1 MKKASSIVCS
11 FLFILGPMALG
22 SRLGASQT
30 EPAMPDNVKAVF
42 KERCAVCH
50 KGKYPPKLLNL
61 EPGGLPASFL
71 NEPSREQ
78 PALKIVDTTSP
89 EASYLLKKIKGS
101 EGIKGKHMPPPG
113 KTALS
118 AEEIALVENWIIG
131 LKEGRP
137 AISFRELGFGF
148 GGFLASSAPIQAPA
162 DKSKKAKPAYEKP
175 PFWGTRLVNLPTGM
189 TMDKGDFL
197 FRISHRLVP
206 SVRTGYDTAWG
217 LDGPA
222 MAFLSLGYGITDRIG
237 ATVGR
242 SGLFKEI
249 EFSSTWLVLEQG
261 ENASLPF
268 SFAVNGGLSWV
279 TQKQEGRGAFN
290 SRNFKINA
298 QVILSRQFNE
308 RLSVLVAPIYSSN
321 TKHWEADSQGTFSI
335 GIGGRFMFLEDL
347 SLIGEWVPVLAG
359 YKDIANGWGFGIEKK
374 IGGHVFQFFVTDS
387 IGLTSAQFVT
397 GGDLRLGKGDLRIGF
412 NIFRTF

>member
-1 MKKASSIVCS
+1 MKKASSILCS

-22 SRLGASQT
+22 NRLGASQT
-30 EPAMPDNVKAVF
+30 GPAMPDNVKAVF

-50 KGKYPPKLLNL
+50 KGKYPPKRLNL
-61 EPGGLPASFL
+61 EPEGLPASLL
-71 NEPSREQ
+71 NAPSREQ
-78 PALKIVDTTSP
+78 PALKLVDTASP

-101 EGIKGKHMPPPG
+101 EGITGKKMPPPG
-113 KTALS
+113 KTAL
-118 AEEIALVENWIIG
+118 AG
-131 LKEGRP
+131 LKESRP
-137 AISFRELGFGF
+137 AIAFREVGFGS
-148 GGFLASSAPIQAPA
+148 GGLLASSAPTQAAA
-162 DKSKKAKPAYEKP
+162 DKSKKSKSAYEKP

-217 LDGPA
+217 LDGPS
-222 MAFLSLGYGITDRIG
+222 MAFVSLGYGITNRIG
-237 ATVGR
+237 VTVGR
-242 SGLFKEI
+242 SGLFKEMD
-249 EFSSTWLVLEQG
+249 FSSTWLVLEQG

-268 SFAVNGGLSWV
+268 SVAVNGGLGWV

-298 QVILSRQFNE
+298 QFILSRQFNE
-308 RLSVLVAPIYSSN
+308 RLSVLVVPLYSSN
-321 TKHWEADSQGTFSI
+321 TNHWEAAAQGTFSI
-335 GIGGRFMFLEDL
+335 GIGGRFMFLDDL

-359 YKDIANGWGFGIEKK
+359 YKDIANGWGFGFEKK
-374 IGGHVFQFFVTDS
+374 IGGHIFQFFITNS

>member
-1 MKKASSIVCS
+1 MKKAPSIVCS
-11 FLFILGPMALG
+11 VFIILGPMALG
-22 SRLGASQT
+22 TLLGASQT
-30 EPAMPDNVKAVF
+30 GPGLPDSVKTVF
-42 KERCAVCH
+42 MERCAVCH

-61 EPGGLPASFL
+61 EPERLPASL
-71 NEPSREQ
+71 LDAPSREQ
-78 PALKIVDTTSP
+78 PSLKLVDTTSP

-101 EGIKGKHMPPPG
+101 EGITGNRMPPPG
-113 KTALS
+113 KTALIG
-118 AEEIALVENWIIG
+118 EEIALIENWIMG
-131 LKEGRP
+131 LKEDVPVMAFKEVGYG
-137 AISFRELGFGF
+137 SGDL
-148 GGFLASSAPIQAPA
+148 LMSSAPNQAPP
-162 DKSKKAKPAYEKP
+162 DKSKKPASAYEKP

-197 FRISHRLVP
+197 FRISHRMVP

-217 LDGPA
+217 LDGPS
-222 MAFLSLGYGITDRIG
+222 MAFFSLGYGITDRIG
-237 ATVGR
+237 ITLGR

-249 EFSSTWLVLEQG
+249 ELSTTWLILQQG

-268 SFAVNGGLSWV
+268 SFAFNGGLGWV

-298 QVILSRQFNE
+298 QVILSRQVNE
-308 RLSVLVAPIYSSN
+308 RFSVLVTPVYSSN
-321 TKHWEADSQGTFSI
+321 TSHWEAAAQGTFSI
-335 GIGGRFMFLEDL
+335 GVGGRFMILDDL
-347 SLIGEWVPVLAG
+347 SLIGEWLPVLAG
-359 YKDIANGWGFGIEKK
+359 YKDIANGWGFGVEKK
-374 IGGHVFQFFVTDS
+374 IGGHVFQVFVTDS